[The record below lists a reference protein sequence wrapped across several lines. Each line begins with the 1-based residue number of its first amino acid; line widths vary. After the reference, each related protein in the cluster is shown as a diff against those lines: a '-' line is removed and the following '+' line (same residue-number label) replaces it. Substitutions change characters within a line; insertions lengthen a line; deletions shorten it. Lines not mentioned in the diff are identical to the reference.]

1 VRYRLHRMQDAIDD
15 VIVARAHAEAAGDAF
30 MLAHLLIDEAT
41 TLDWAEQ
48 HEASAACVA
57 RAEPLVAR
65 LRDPVLE
72 GRLLMARGRSEFRA
86 GRMTEAM
93 DLLAQA
99 RQISTE
105 NSDDETRV
113 IALLLLGP
121 LYVLAEKLDE
131 AARCF
136 DEVIALCQHIGDHLH
151 LCVAYNNRSYLWAAR
166 RSLQGIMADLGRS
179 RQIARESGWP
189 MLERGAAHNLAEF
202 LHWSGA
208 HENAL
213 ALAQRAYALRR
224 FLPAPV
230 PADALLLAR
239 ILIACDRPDEAR
251 PVVEEAQSLLGPAG
265 GSDLERLVLRMLALC
280 LNETIS
286 KTLKNEWEELVI
298 EAGNRLPDEEYLEV
312 LYFRGRAAARAGR
325 QAELAG
331 VLQAARER
339 LDQCAIWQGP
349 FTALAAALA
358 AAPAPDD
365 NTVHLG
371 HVE

>member
-1 VRYRLHRMQDAIDD
+1 
-15 VIVARAHAEAAGDAF
+15 
-30 MLAHLLIDEAT
+30 
-41 TLDWAEQ
+41 
-48 HEASAACVA
+48 
-57 RAEPLVAR
+57 
-65 LRDPVLE
+65 
-72 GRLLMARGRSEFRA
+72 MARGRSEFRA
-86 GRMTEAM
+86 GRVAEAM
-93 DLLAQA
+93 DLLARA

-105 NSDDETRV
+105 HSDDETRV

-121 LYVLAEKLDE
+121 LYALTERLDD

-136 DEVIALCQHIGDHLH
+136 DEVLALCQHIGDHLH
-151 LCVAYNNRSYLWAAR
+151 LCVAYNNRSYLWVAR

-189 MLERGAAHNLAEF
+189 VLERGAAHNLAEF

-239 ILIACDRPDEAR
+239 VLIACDRADEAR
-251 PVVEEAQSLLGPAG
+251 PVVEEARSLLGTAG
-265 GSDLERLVLRMLALC
+265 GSELERMVLRMLALC
-280 LNETIS
+280 LGEPIDEIQ
-286 KTLKNEWEELVI
+286 KYDWEDLVI
-298 EAGNRLPDEEYLEV
+298 DARSRLPDEEYLEV

-325 QAELAG
+325 HGELAG
-331 VLQAARER
+331 VLAAARER

-349 FTALAAALA
+349 FAALAAAL
-358 AAPAPDD
+358 PAPSPRDD
-365 NTVHLG
+365 KAIHQ
-371 HVE
+371 